1 MAVNDVQW
9 TMISWWYLED
19 CNAFGCLLGKRAWVD
34 ALLVDKSHVD
44 AKIVALGGGSG
55 LRLAALQGGSVDG
68 VMLSMPQNKM
78 AVQMGFRELVFMKD
92 LVNIPF
98 IGLAVNVQ
106 RIKND
111 PDYIVRAIKATLAL
125 LKSLTIR
132 ALSRPSMRDKY
143 WRGWPLWRS

>member
-1 MAVNDVQW
+1 
-9 TMISWWYLED
+9 
-19 CNAFGCLLGKRAWVD
+19 
-34 ALLVDKSHVD
+34 
-44 AKIVALGGGSG
+44 
-55 LRLAALQGGSVDG
+55 
-68 VMLSMPQNKM
+68 
-78 AVQMGFRELVFMKD
+78 MGFRELVFMKD